1 MYAHLW
7 VQHIES
13 VKMQTDLQ
21 GCDCIVQCR
30 FLKLCNIYLLLI
42 SKYLTDAEKRGCA
55 HQLMLTLPHVVSKKH
70 PLFMVELV
78 KQPWIKYYLQMRR
91 ELLAPP
97 MKLKNIYIYVY
108 FPSAVR
114 QSKEILYTLFQ
125 TSEVYFS
132 LKTLLWW
139 IPPDLMVFCH
149 KLWSSV
155 QQTDFH
161 WDSSQGFEEVSQ

>member
-13 VKMQTDLQ
+13 VKMQSDLQ

-30 FLKLCNIYLLLI
+30 IVNLCNIYLLLI

-97 MKLKNIYIYVY
+97 MKLKKNIYIYVY

-114 QSKEILYTLFQ
+114 QSKEFFTHFSKHPKFIFLWKPFFQ
-125 TSEVYFS
+125 I
-132 LKTLLWW
+132 W
-139 IPPDLMVFCH
+139 MVFCH

-155 QQTDFH
+155 QLTDFH

>member
-13 VKMQTDLQ
+13 VKMQSDLQ

-30 FLKLCNIYLLLI
+30 IVNLCNIYLLLI

-97 MKLKNIYIYVY
+97 MKLKKIYIYMYISQVLLDRARNSLHT
-108 FPSAVR
+108 FPN
-114 QSKEILYTLFQ
+114 ILSLFFFENP
-125 TSEVYFS
+125 SFRFE
-132 LKTLLWW
+132 
-139 IPPDLMVFCH
+139 
-149 KLWSSV
+149 WSSV
-155 QQTDFH
+155 INFDLQFN
-161 WDSSQGFEEVSQ
+161 